1 MSNGNNLSLGQQANF
16 HAAVVKA
23 LPRDINPDVARGWE
37 ANGEA
42 LTKVL
47 GSALCPP
54 KSVAVN
60 VAPTDTI
67 IRITRPVKPT
77 YPDWVKKVMHP
88 ELEDV
93 GLGEYD
99 LASID
104 PWLHDG
110 QRDGVRVKGNH
121 IYEDFKRNDSLK
133 TCLGLRDGEEIQKK
147 GIAVFRQFFSGK
159 AVFFWKSVVLDSNG
173 NLYVPYLYEFGD
185 EAVVYWFCL
194 DHDWSD
200 SDPAARFAS

>member
-1 MSNGNNLSLGQQANF
+1 MAKYNVYVEDVSVE
-16 HAAVVKA
+16 AVFNKLHGVEGAK
-23 LPRDINPDVARGWE
+23 LLLRDELI
-37 ANGEA
+37 
-42 LTKVL
+42 LT
-47 GSALCPP
+47 P
-54 KSVAVN
+54 KG

-110 QRDGVRVKGNH
+110 QRNGCCITGHH

-133 TCLGLRDGEEIQKK
+133 TCLGLRDGKEIQKK
-147 GIAVFRQFFSGK
+147 GIAVFRHFFGGK
-159 AVFFWKSVVLDSNG
+159 AVFLWKSVVLNSYG
-173 NLYVPYLYEFGD
+173 VIFVPYLCENSD
-185 EAVVYWFCL
+185 EVVV
-194 DHDWSD
+194 DWHWLGRAWNGFN
-200 SDPAARFAS
+200 PAARFAS